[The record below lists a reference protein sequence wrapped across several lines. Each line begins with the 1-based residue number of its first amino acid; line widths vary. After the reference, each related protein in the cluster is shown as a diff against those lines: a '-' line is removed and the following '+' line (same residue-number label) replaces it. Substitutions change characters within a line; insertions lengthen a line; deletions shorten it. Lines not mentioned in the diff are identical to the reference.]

1 MGVRHLLT
9 VFLWIMGLV
18 GALLLSGEPL
28 QQRADRV
35 AVAIDEVRALQF
47 AEVRLDGALRE
58 AQHSIGASYDELT
71 RQALTITAAVNGGRD
86 AIAAIRG
93 GEPTSMD
100 AEADRTPLSHNMGDV
115 ASDPQVGETP
125 SSLFD
130 TIAETVEG
138 KRKQVEG
145 FKSEHAILQN
155 SVTYVPTLIG
165 EILPEAEQEPPERAA
180 RLDGLLRGLWQD
192 TLIFGLRGGEARG
205 RSIEAR
211 ATELGQV
218 EGLQPSLAEKIGG
231 LRRHL
236 EVLVSS
242 RREVDRRLEA
252 YFGATEGETYAQLQG
267 QLSELRK
274 NAVKDAQLR
283 DNLRLVLIGLLILLA
298 VQGLWGMR
306 RRALR
311 LEEGLEARTLALE
324 AANAELEAE
333 VEARRRTE
341 NELAEALKKSRAA
354 TQAKADF
361 LANMSH
367 EIRTPMNGVVGMTT
381 LLLDT
386 RLDDEQMQYVSSI
399 ERSGTALLT
408 VINDIL
414 DFSKIE
420 AGRMDIESR
429 PFDVHQVV
437 QDVAGVLLPAAQG
450 KEIRIE
456 SRVDERVPQWVLGDA
471 VRLRQIL
478 LNLAGNAV
486 KFTREGKVAVE
497 VIWRGEDMLEFVVA
511 DTGIGIPAEKLRYI
525 FDAFSQADSSTTRKF
540 GGTGLGLAICRRLA
554 ELMRGEIRVESQVGR
569 GSRFRVSLP
578 MGAADA
584 PVEAKTDDDKAN
596 DRLIEP
602 VTDQIRVLLAEDNVI
617 NQRVATRLLEKLGC
631 DVHSVDDGTGA
642 VEQALGKD
650 YDIIFM
656 DCQMPRMDGYAATRT
671 LRAQGYEKPIVAM
684 TANAMPGDR
693 ERCLEAGM
701 DDYIPKPIPRGV
713 LERVLRTWAPVSG
726 EGASDEARPPE
737 PPATASRPGA

>member
-1 MGVRHLLT
+1 MGVRHILT

-18 GALLLSGEPL
+18 GALLLSSEP
-28 QQRADRV
+28 QQNRADRIGE
-35 AVAIDEVRALQF
+35 AISRTRDVQF
-47 AEVRLDGALRE
+47 AEVRLDGALMR
-58 AQHSIGASYDELT
+58 AHGAVGASYDELT
-71 RQALTITAAVNGGRD
+71 RRS
-86 AIAAIRG
+86 AAIRAAVEEARAAIELIGARTVGPDADGAPMNNDDLG
-93 GEPTSMD
+93 G
-100 AEADRTPLSHNMGDV
+100 V
-115 ASDPQVGETP
+115 AVDPEEGELPQV
-125 SSLFD
+125 LFED
-130 TIAETVEG
+130 IADVIDA
-138 KRKQVEG
+138 KRAHIDA
-145 FKSEHAILQN
+145 FKSDHAIMRN
-155 SVTYVPTLIG
+155 SMAYVPTLIRETLALAREG
-165 EILPEAEQEPPERAA
+165 APEVAEQVDGDLRA
-180 RLDGLLRGLWQD
+180 LW
-192 TLIFGLRGGEARG
+192 E
-205 RSIEAR
+205 
-211 ATELGQV
+211 
-218 EGLQPSLAEKIGG
+218 
-231 LRRHL
+231 
-236 EVLVSS
+236 EVLVFGQQGGDELAASIG
-242 RREVDRRLEA
+242 RRARTLAAIEGLPAPLAGQLDLLQRHLDTLVDRRVAVDRRLQA
-252 YFGATEGETYAQLQG
+252 YFGEHVQEPYREIQERLTQARTEALDEAHYR
-267 QLSELRK
+267 S
-274 NAVKDAQLR
+274 
-283 DNLRLVLIGLLILLA
+283 NLRLVLIGLLVLLGA
-298 VQGLWGMR
+298 QGLWGMR

-386 RLDDEQMQYVSSI
+386 EMDEEQMQYVSSI

-437 QDVAGVLLPAAQG
+437 RDVAGVLLPAAQG
-450 KEIRIE
+450 KDIRIE
-456 SRVDERVPQWVLGDA
+456 SKVGEGAPQWVLGDA

-486 KFTREGKVAVE
+486 KFTREGKVSVE
-497 VIWRGEDMLEFVVA
+497 VAWRGEDMLEFTVA

-525 FDAFSQADSSTTRKF
+525 FDAFSQADSSTTRRF

-554 ELMRGEIRVESQVGR
+554 ELMRGEIHVESQVGR

-578 MGAADA
+578 MAATAAPQAADTRKER
-584 PVEAKTDDDKAN
+584 PS
-596 DRLIEP
+596 DRVIEP
-602 VTDQIRVLLAEDNVI
+602 VTDQVRVLLAEDNVI

-642 VEQALGKD
+642 VEQALSRD
-650 YDIIFM
+650 FDIIFM

-671 LRAQGYEKPIVAM
+671 LRAQGYDRPIVAM

-693 ERCLEAGM
+693 ERCLESGM

-713 LERVLRTWAPVSG
+713 LERVLRTWAPGVGMGAEPRGSNGVGRESG
-726 EGASDEARPPE
+726 AGRS
-737 PPATASRPGA
+737 SRA